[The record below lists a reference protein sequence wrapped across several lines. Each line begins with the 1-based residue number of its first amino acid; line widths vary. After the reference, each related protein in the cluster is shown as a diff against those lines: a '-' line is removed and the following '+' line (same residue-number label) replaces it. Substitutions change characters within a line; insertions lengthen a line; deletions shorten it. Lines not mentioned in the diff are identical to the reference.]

1 MNFSAIPLERGGE
14 PCLLV
19 LDDGARWGLPR
30 HRHSDPREVNS
41 AVRHRYGVEVGTLD
55 VVPVPTGA
63 GEDAAPPS
71 YLFVHETHSPGTALP
86 RGARWAP
93 VMELAASCHRFLPGQ
108 ERLLG
113 LWSASRDRR
122 EDEVWLPWRCPGW
135 FTKATDWAVE
145 ELRGLGV
152 QVVGRAEQDGFRAWS
167 CQVRL
172 PTTAGVVHLKASP
185 PPHAHEPALTRLL
198 AEWFPGAVPHVLAW
212 DSDRRLMLTADFGP
226 VPRPAG
232 AARVA
237 AGFATVARCI
247 GVMQRQAAAHAA
259 EIAATGCPAHRLTLL
274 PGRFDG
280 LLDELKGG
288 VHGDRIDSAFDDR
301 IDDVHGE
308 RVTPVRSGQGE
319 LTGEESRRLR
329 RLVPALARD
338 CARLA
343 ALDLPETVV
352 HHDLWRGN
360 FRVDGDE
367 ALVFDWADSVL
378 THPFLQLDV
387 LLGDLAAA
395 GGSAEDRERVLGG
408 YLAAWAGHRP
418 PVQLREGAALAAR
431 IAPVSRA
438 LLMRDRLTGA
448 PSHIRHRYRGAIT
461 GPLRARLIP
470 ARAEAGA

>member
-19 LDDGARWGLPR
+19 LDGGTRWELPR

-41 AVRHRYGVEVGTLD
+41 ALHHRYGVEVGTLD
-55 VVPVPTGA
+55 VIPVPTGA
-63 GEDAAPPS
+63 GEDGAPPS

-93 VMELAASCHRFLPGQ
+93 VAELAASCHRFLPGQ

-113 LWSASRDRR
+113 LWSACRDRR
-122 EDEVWLPWRCPGW
+122 EDEAWLPWRRPGW
-135 FTKATDWAVE
+135 FAEVTGWAAE
-145 ELRGLGV
+145 ELHGIGV
-152 QVVGRAEQDGFRAWS
+152 EVVGPAEQDGFRAWS
-167 CQVRL
+167 CQLRL

-198 AEWFPGAVPHVLAW
+198 AEWFPGAVPRVLAW

-226 VPRPAG
+226 VSRPVG

-237 AGFATVARCI
+237 AGFAAVARRI
-247 GVMQRQAAAHAA
+247 GVIQRQAAAYAA

-274 PGRFDG
+274 PERFEG
-280 LLDELKGG
+280 LLDEVRGG
-288 VHGDRIDSAFDDR
+288 GPGKRI
-301 IDDVHGE
+301 
-308 RVTPVRSGQGE
+308 TPVRRSGQGE
-319 LTGEESRRLR
+319 LTDEESLRLR

-343 ALDLPETVV
+343 ALDLPESVV

-360 FRVDGDE
+360 FRVEGDE

-395 GGSAEDRERVLGG
+395 GGSAGDRERVLGG

-418 PVQLREGAALAAR
+418 PTRLREGAALAAR

-448 PSHIRHRYRGAIT
+448 PSHIRRRYRGAVT
-461 GPLRARLIP
+461 APLRARLAP
-470 ARAEAGA
+470 DRAGAGT